1 MSEEALNE
9 SKNSIYMPV
18 QEYNGP
24 GVNNYGKSGREKE
37 AMAIC
42 SNYISVFPQIYVY
55 AISTPHPG
63 IREIYKPIAQS
74 NQIFS
79 YRETKVRMRKNV

>member
-1 MSEEALNE
+1 
-9 SKNSIYMPV
+9 MPV

-24 GVNNYGKSGREKE
+24 GVITMENMGEKE
-37 AMAIC
+37 AMAIP
-42 SNYISVFPQIYVY
+42 SNYISMFPQIYVY

-63 IREIYKPIAQS
+63 IRETYKTTAQS

-79 YRETKVRMRKNV
+79 YREMEVRMRKNV